1 MPLQLKWPNVLKSNK
16 SSIIIT
22 STTFLAELQ
31 ILELPQY
38 SKIQTNLSNNNIAS
52 SNMYSSLQCSDTVGW
67 ATEGHL
73 ACKKLGV
80 GLLVV
85 MIWLELCTFLIAPVV
100 TMTSI
105 TLSSNTVQ
113 NGDILVPANPGPPG
127 KMAVKTERER
137 QREREREVAAANRTQ
152 IAITPTS
159 SSVSSKVFDKFHRS
173 RSFMARTDSVF
184 WIHFNDNKNNI
195 SL

>member
-73 ACKKLGV
+73 ACKKFGV

-100 TMTSI
+100 TTHH
-105 TLSSNTVQ
+105 LHH
-113 NGDILVPANPGPPG
+113 P
-127 KMAVKTERER
+127 
-137 QREREREVAAANRTQ
+137 
-152 IAITPTS
+152 
-159 SSVSSKVFDKFHRS
+159 
-173 RSFMARTDSVF
+173 
-184 WIHFNDNKNNI
+184 
-195 SL
+195 